1 MKVYIFKNSYYI
13 GDDAKVMANA
23 LSSEDVELADGY
35 EFKVTDGVLMQE
47 PSVGVT
53 TTGVEDVPAQADI
66 IAGYTQQ
73 VQNYLDT
80 TAQTRGY
87 DGILSLCTYATTSN
101 ATFTKEGQAGVIW
114 RDAVWT
120 KCYEILAE
128 VQAGT
133 REAPTDIISE
143 LPVMNWGE

>member
-1 MKVYIFKNSYYI
+1 MKVYIFENSYYI
-13 GDDAKVMANA
+13 GDDEKVMANA
-23 LSSEDVELADGY
+23 LSSEEVELADGY
-35 EFKVTDGVLMQE
+35 EFKVKDGVLMQE

-53 TTGVEDVPAQADI
+53 TTEVEDVPTQADI

-73 VQNYLDT
+73 VQNYLYT
-80 TAQTRGY
+80 TAQERGY
-87 DGILSLCTYATTSN
+87 DGILSLCTYATSSN

-133 REAPTDIISE
+133 REVPTDIISE

>member
-1 MKVYIFKNSYYI
+1 MKVYIFKNSYYV
-13 GDDAKVMANA
+13 GEDEKVTANA
-23 LSSEDVELADGY
+23 LSSEEVELADGY
-35 EFKVTDGVLMQE
+35 ELKVKDGVLTQE
-47 PSVGVT
+47 PSAET
-53 TTGVEDVPAQADI
+53 TTGVEDVPAQAEV

-80 TAQTRGY
+80 TAQERGY
-87 DGILSLCTYATTSN
+87 DNIVSLCTYATS
-101 ATFTKEGQAGVIW
+101 AIPKFKLEGQAGVIW
-114 RDAVWT
+114 RDAVWS

-133 REAPTDIISE
+133 REVPTDIISE